1 MDGSEYGSGLI
12 PKRGLPATRDEMWR
26 TERNEAPLMV
36 EYPNGHGSGHSGNA
50 SSKDRQ
56 VREDAAGLTKKRQAA
71 VLDVVKAAAAAG
83 VTSGEVENFLR
94 IGHGQASSALSHLH
108 RAGRIKR
115 ITERRMTQELYVL
128 AEHVGG
134 RKESPY
140 TPREQRKHPKFHSD
154 RTVLEAMKMA
164 GISDAPSNYE
174 SIRKFLEALP

>member
-1 MDGSEYGSGLI
+1 MDGTEYGSGQI
-12 PKRGLPATRDEMWR
+12 PRRGLPTMI
-26 TERNEAPLMV
+26 
-36 EYPNGHGSGHSGNA
+36 EYPNGHGSGHAGND

-56 VREDAAGLTKKRQAA
+56 VREDASGLTKQRQAMTLDA
-71 VLDVVKAAAAAG
+71 VTKAMG
-83 VTSGEVENFLR
+83 RGITSGELENFLG

-115 ITERRMTQELYVL
+115 IKDRRMKQEIYVL

-154 RTVLEAMKMA
+154 RTVLEAMKVA
-164 GISDAPSNYE
+164 GISDAPSNYQ